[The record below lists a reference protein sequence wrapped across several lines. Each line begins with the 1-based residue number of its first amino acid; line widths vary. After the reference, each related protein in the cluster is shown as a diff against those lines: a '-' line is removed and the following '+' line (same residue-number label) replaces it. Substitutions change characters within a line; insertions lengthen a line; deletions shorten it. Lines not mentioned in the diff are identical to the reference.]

1 LLELELKTSPTGIV
15 QSRSPEFV
23 NPPEHVD
30 RVTLCT
36 ISQFVVRMAST
47 SPHGAPRAL

>member
-1 LLELELKTSPTGIV
+1 LPELELRTNPTGIV
-15 QSRSPEFV
+15 QSCSPEFV

-36 ISQFVVRMAST
+36 ISQFVAGMAST
-47 SPHGAPRAL
+47 SPRGAPRAL